1 MSTQQAILN
10 AMESILGLDARE
22 MIENLDINLFDN
34 GLVDSL
40 ALVTLI
46 THVEKSI
53 GRSLD
58 IKQIEP
64 ENFLTINRLT
74 AAIDLQR

>member
-1 MSTQQAILN
+1 MNTQQAILK
-10 AMESILGLDARE
+10 AMESILGLNAQE
-22 MIENLDINLFDN
+22 MLENLDIDLFDS

-46 THVEKSI
+46 TQVETTI
-53 GRSLD
+53 GKPID

-64 ENFLTINRLT
+64 ENFLTVNRLT